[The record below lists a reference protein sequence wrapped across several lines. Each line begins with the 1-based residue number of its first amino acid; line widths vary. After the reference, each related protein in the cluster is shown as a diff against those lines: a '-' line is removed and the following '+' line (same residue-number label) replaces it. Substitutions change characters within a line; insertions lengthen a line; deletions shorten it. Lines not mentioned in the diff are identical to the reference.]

1 MPRKALAPE
10 KVEKKEEKPPRGIW
24 ERELGSGVW
33 WIRFRDSNGKL
44 HREKVGRKSDAEALL
59 NKRRNERRVGKKMP
73 ENIRTAPI
81 KFEKLADYITEEYS
95 KAHHSDSRNV
105 KQRLEKLKTHFGD
118 RAAESIKPSE
128 IDHWLTKNTKT
139 GSTANRYRAAMSL
152 AYREGIRNGK
162 VKSNPA
168 RLVKQRKEGGNVIR
182 FLRDH
187 EEAALRVVIAEKY
200 PDKMCELDVS
210 LGTGMRLSE
219 QYGSR
224 LRWKNVDFQRREVD
238 LSKTKN
244 YTARIIPMNATVF
257 AAFEA
262 RKAQVPNAKAK
273 DFVFDAPPRPW
284 WDDVREQAGVTD
296 YRWHDNRHTFC
307 SRLAMRKVNL
317 VAIKE
322 LAGHKTLSITARYAH
337 LDDAAKREAVDLLLM
352 PATIVGQMPPP
363 S

>member
-1 MPRKALAPE
+1 MVVKRKPTI
-10 KVEKKEEKPPRGIW
+10 VRGLW
-24 ERELGSGVW
+24 EREPGSGVW
-33 WIRFRDSNGKL
+33 WIRFRDTDGKL

-73 ENIRTAPI
+73 ENVRTAPV
-81 KFEKLADYITEEYS
+81 KFTELADYITEEYS

-118 RAAESIKPSE
+118 CVAESIKPAE
-128 IDHWLTKNTKT
+128 IDNWLSKNTKT
-139 GSTANRYRAAMSL
+139 GGTANRYRAAMSL

-162 VKSNPA
+162 VISNPV

-187 EEAALRVVIAEKY
+187 EEMALRTVIAERCPEKII
-200 PDKMCELDVS
+200 ELDIS

-219 QYGSR
+219 QYGPR
-224 LRWKNVDFQRREVD
+224 LRWQNVDFQRREID

-244 YTARIIPMNATVF
+244 YTARIIPMNAAVL

-262 RKAQVPNAKAK
+262 RRALVPTAKK
-273 DFVFDAPPRPW
+273 SDPVFDVQPRSW
-284 WDDVREQAGVTD
+284 WEGVRELAGVPD

-322 LAGHKTLSITARYAH
+322 LAGHKTLAITARYAH
-337 LDDAAKREAVDLLLM
+337 LDDGAKREAVDLLLT
-352 PATIVGQMPPP
+352 PANGKR
-363 S
+363 

>member
-1 MPRKALAPE
+1 MAR
-10 KVEKKEEKPPRGIW
+10 KEEVKVRGVW
-24 ERELGSGVW
+24 EREPGSGVW
-33 WIRFRDSNGKL
+33 WIRYRDTDGKL

-73 ENIRTAPI
+73 ENIRTSPI
-81 KFEKLADYITEEYS
+81 KFAELADYITDDYS
-95 KAHHSDSRNV
+95 KTHHSDSRNV
-105 KQRLEKLKTHFGD
+105 TQRLGRLKEYFGD
-118 RAAESIKPSE
+118 FPAETIKPAE
-128 IDHWLTKNTKT
+128 IDNWLSKNTKT

-162 VKSNPA
+162 LTNNPV

-182 FLRDH
+182 FLREH
-187 EEAALRVVIAEKY
+187 EEVALRAVIAEKY
-200 PDKMCELDVS
+200 SDKMCELDIS

-224 LRWKNVDFQRREVD
+224 LRWQNVDFQRREVD

-244 YTARIIPMNATVF
+244 YTARIIPMNASVF

-262 RKAQVPNAKAK
+262 RKAQVPQAKSK
-273 DFVFDAPPRPW
+273 DIIFDTPPRPW
-284 WDDVREQAGVTD
+284 WDDVREQVGLTD

-322 LAGHKTLSITARYAH
+322 LAGHKTLAITARYAH
-337 LDDAAKREAVDLLLM
+337 LDDGAKREAVDLLVA
-352 PATIVGQMPPP
+352 PASSRGQIPPKN
-363 S
+363 

>member
-1 MPRKALAPE
+1 MPRKAVAPE
-10 KVEKKEEKPPRGIW
+10 KNEKKKEKSPRGLW
-24 ERELGSGVW
+24 EREPGSGVW
-33 WIRFRDSNGKL
+33 WIRFRDSDGKL

-59 NKRRNERRVGKKMP
+59 DKRRNERRVGKKMP

-81 KFEKLADYITEEYS
+81 KFDKLANYITEEYS
-95 KAHHSDSRNV
+95 KTHHSDSRNV
-105 KQRLEKLKTHFGD
+105 TQRLEKLKVHFGS
-118 RAAESIKPSE
+118 RAAESIKPAE
-128 IDHWLTKNTKT
+128 IDNWLSKNTNT

-162 VKSNPA
+162 VKANPV

-182 FLRDH
+182 FLRDQ
-187 EEAALRVVIAEKY
+187 EEAALRAVIEEKY
-200 PDKMCELDVS
+200 PDKMCELDIS

-219 QYGSR
+219 QYGTR
-224 LRWKNVDFQRREVD
+224 LRWRNVDLQRREVD

-244 YTARIIPMNATVF
+244 YTARVIPMNASVL

-262 RKAQVPNAKAK
+262 RKAQVPYAKAN
-273 DFVFDAPPRPW
+273 DIVFDTPPRPW
-284 WDDVREQAGVTD
+284 WDDVRELAAVTD

-322 LAGHKTLSITARYAH
+322 LAGHKTLAITARYAH
-337 LDDAAKREAVDLLLM
+337 LDDDAKREAVDMLLI
-352 PATIVGQMPPP
+352 PANSKGQMLPQN
-363 S
+363 